1 MNKKILIGVLMVA
14 IFLMMSFNT
23 VTGMSQT
30 NESINNFISTPSVNA
45 NSISYYNTNE
55 NNLKNVTNPKFN
67 VYEIDNYSILSCNNL
82 LKININNRSYGIKW
96 SINMVV
102 GNTDVQ
108 LHFHE
113 YNVFYRNNSIIL
125 SEFNQYAT
133 VYNILSVNNNTINSN
148 IVIKSNIEGIYN
160 IEFVEGNSIK
170 NYRTI
175 DLSNHYNSSSING
188 VQTSWHK
195 EMDIFHNGIIRINNN
210 SYQLILNFNN
220 IKLNKNQ
227 IYKIDPVIKPMRLPL
242 SPCATTLAFKLYDN
256 SAFNIPIYNIEN
268 EIIVDGT
275 STDYNAYYCLDDN
288 ANWHEVS
295 CVASHGNDYS
305 KINACFQGYFGT
317 SWRSSVCTKI
327 TLSSGTYT
335 GYIHNEIWSYA
346 PDINQ
351 WTVYKNT
358 VVVNSQ
364 ISADSNNCYREYIV
378 ST

>member
-45 NSISYYNTNE
+45 TSISYYNTNE
-55 NNLKNVTNPKFN
+55 NNLKNVTNPKFK

-160 IEFVEGNSIK
+160 MEFVEGNSIK

-175 DLSNHYNSSSING
+175 DLSNHYN
-188 VQTSWHK
+188 
-195 EMDIFHNGIIRINNN
+195 
-210 SYQLILNFNN
+210 
-220 IKLNKNQ
+220 
-227 IYKIDPVIKPMRLPL
+227 
-242 SPCATTLAFKLYDN
+242 
-256 SAFNIPIYNIEN
+256 
-268 EIIVDGT
+268 
-275 STDYNAYYCLDDN
+275 
-288 ANWHEVS
+288 
-295 CVASHGNDYS
+295 
-305 KINACFQGYFGT
+305 
-317 SWRSSVCTKI
+317 
-327 TLSSGTYT
+327 
-335 GYIHNEIWSYA
+335 
-346 PDINQ
+346 
-351 WTVYKNT
+351 
-358 VVVNSQ
+358 
-364 ISADSNNCYREYIV
+364 
-378 ST
+378 